1 MDNLLKKAGAMTAH
15 LDLFQHMLHLRG
27 LLQLAAHMEERGD
40 RVTMVSAD
48 NITLIGAGMDSA
60 GTITTTKGA
69 EIGSQSAYS
78 VLRGLKG
85 HDAPEYAV
93 TREEL
98 KALNAR
104 AVSELDASDAMRAFG
119 ETLSRITAMPAAA
132 AGSERRCRDARRASQ
147 PHPSRRRRTQQRS
160 ARRLNGPSAQ
170 PRSRVSGKRGHF
182 LGLLSARVHTRR
194 RMLPSR
200 EIQHCRRLSSEIAGR
215 RFSPASF
222 RGEDA

>member
-40 RVTMVSAD
+40 RVTMVSPD

-60 GTITTTKGA
+60 ESIITSKGA
-69 EIGSQSAYS
+69 AIASGSAYS

-104 AVSELDASDAMRAFG
+104 AVSELEASDAMRAFG
-119 ETLSRITAMPAAA
+119 ETLARISAMPAAPVA
-132 AGSERRCRDARRASQ
+132 EAPAERPTR
-147 PHPSRRRRTQQRS
+147 SRRG
-160 ARRLNGPSAQ
+160 AEEA
-170 PRSRVSGKRGHF
+170 
-182 LGLLSARVHTRR
+182 A
-194 RMLPSR
+194 
-200 EIQHCRRLSSEIAGR
+200 SE
-215 RFSPASF
+215 SPA
-222 RGEDA
+222 A

>member
-60 GTITTTKGA
+60 GTITTSKGA

-104 AVSELDASDAMRAFG
+104 AVSELEASDAMRAFG
-119 ETLSRITAMPAAA
+119 ETLTRITAMPAAQPVQSA
-132 AGSERRCRDARRASQ
+132 AVEAPAER
-147 PHPSRRRRTQQRS
+147 PSRNRRG
-160 ARRLNGPSAQ
+160 AEE
-170 PRSRVSGKRGHF
+170 V
-182 LGLLSARVHTRR
+182 
-194 RMLPSR
+194 
-200 EIQHCRRLSSEIAGR
+200 SSEA
-215 RFSPASF
+215 PA
-222 RGEDA
+222 A

>member
-15 LDLFQHMLHLRG
+15 LDLFQRMLHLRG

-60 GTITTTKGA
+60 GTITTSKGA
-69 EIGSQSAYS
+69 DIVSESAYS
-78 VLRGLKG
+78 VLSGLKG

-104 AVSELDASDAMRAFG
+104 AVSELEASDAMRAFG
-119 ETLSRITAMPAAA
+119 ETLSRVTAMSAAQPAAA
-132 AGSERRCRDARRASQ
+132 QSAPAQSAPAEAPAERPNR
-147 PHPSRRRRTQQRS
+147 SRRG
-160 ARRLNGPSAQ
+160 AEEA
-170 PRSRVSGKRGHF
+170 VSE
-182 LGLLSARVHTRR
+182 V
-194 RMLPSR
+194 
-200 EIQHCRRLSSEIAGR
+200 
-215 RFSPASF
+215 PA
-222 RGEDA
+222 A

>member
-60 GTITTTKGA
+60 GTITTSKGA
-69 EIGSQSAYS
+69 DIVSGSAYS

-104 AVSELDASDAMRAFG
+104 AVSELEASDAMRAFG
-119 ETLSRITAMPAAA
+119 ETLGRITAMPAAQSA
-132 AGSERRCRDARRASQ
+132 PTHSSPAQTAEAPTER
-147 PHPSRRRRTQQRS
+147 PSRNRRG
-160 ARRLNGPSAQ
+160 AEEAPSEA
-170 PRSRVSGKRGHF
+170 
-182 LGLLSARVHTRR
+182 
-194 RMLPSR
+194 
-200 EIQHCRRLSSEIAGR
+200 
-215 RFSPASF
+215 PA
-222 RGEDA
+222 A